1 MFTASRALSR
11 NISDGKELPRVPW
24 LRDLYR
30 YGCTPRHGQVVMV
43 VGRSG
48 SGKSALT
55 MAWVQDMGLPTLYFS
70 GDMSAFDASTRL
82 ASMVS
87 GETVPMI
94 EAAFDAGTQTEYVDA
109 LAESKVTFVFGAPIT
124 WQRVTDALEAYVELW
139 DAYPE
144 VLVIDNLMDLDGAES
159 DYSVQMEA
167 MSIVTE
173 LARETGATV
182 FILHHASDKTMD
194 AKNAPYDPPNRAD
207 VKGGL
212 SEKPEISLSIALDP
226 RRGTANVAVIKN
238 RNGRSDPTARHF
250 IEIGTEPELSR
261 FHAL

>member
-1 MFTASRALSR
+1 
-11 NISDGKELPRVPW
+11 
-24 LRDLYR
+24 
-30 YGCTPRHGQVVMV
+30 
-43 VGRSG
+43 
-48 SGKSALT
+48 
-55 MAWVQDMGLPTLYFS
+55 
-70 GDMSAFDASTRL
+70 
-82 ASMVS
+82 
-87 GETVPMI
+87 MI

-182 FILHHASDKTMD
+182 FIL
-194 AKNAPYDPPNRAD
+194 PPRERQDDGREERSVRPAEPGRRE
-207 VKGGL
+207 GGL